1 MKRREFIAAGAATL
15 SLRAARST
23 VAHAAANPART
34 QERVKPANRAEATA
48 IVAAARRILTPY
60 GVERLEKVKI
70 GGIDQWVSIRGT
82 DRRNPVLLHIH
93 GGPDTCR
100 SR

>member
-1 MKRREFIAAGAATL
+1 MKRREFIGAGVATL

-23 VAHAAANPART
+23 VGQAAAIPART

-48 IVAAARRILTPY
+48 IVAAARRILTAN

-70 GGIDQWVSIRGT
+70 GGIEQWVSSAAPTGEILCCCTSMADLG
-82 DRRNPVLLHIH
+82 
-93 GGPDTCR
+93 TCR